1 MLFFGN
7 LFQIVEHIIIGC
19 FDLLTEFFTYTI
31 HYARQLALQL
41 DVTTKTRYWPWV
53 VLQLIEVGDCSLHLH
68 RNEWEVI
75 LVVIQELEELLVCI
89 KLVVS
94 KLCHFFALI
103 YEHLCFILGSD
114 DEVEELQRVT
124 LVKP

>member
-1 MLFFGN
+1 M
-7 LFQIVEHIIIGC
+7 
-19 FDLLTEFFTYTI
+19 
-31 HYARQLALQL
+31 QL

-53 VLQLIEVGDCSLHLH
+53 VFQLIEVGDCSLHLH
-68 RNEWEVI
+68 RNEWEII

-103 YEHLCFILGSD
+103 YKYFGFILCCYD
-114 DEVEELQRVT
+114 KIKELQGIT